1 MLPPQLSGGVTL
13 TGLHWHGR
21 TFDIRIGA
29 TSTTVTLRSGSS
41 FPVETPAGT
50 QTLSGS
56 LTLPTRR
63 PDLTPTDN
71 VARCRPATAT
81 SEEAGMYAEAAVD
94 GSDATIWAPV
104 DAAASLTVEL
114 GKLTKVSDVQVHW
127 TETLPSSSRIEWS
140 TDGTTWTTVGHA
152 TVRARYVRVTMTR
165 AAGADRTGIREV
177 VVTG

>member
-1 MLPPQLSGGVTL
+1 
-13 TGLHWHGR
+13 

-29 TSTTVTLRSGSS
+29 TSTTVTLRSGSP

-63 PDLTPTDN
+63 PDLTPTDDA
-71 VARCRPATAT
+71 ARCQPATAT

-104 DAAASLTVEL
+104 DATASLTVDL
-114 GKLTKVSDVQVHW
+114 GKTTRVKDVQVHW
-127 TETLPSSSRIEWS
+127 TDTLPSSPKIETS
-140 TDGTTWTTVGHA
+140 TDGTTWTTAGHG
-152 TVRARYVRVTMTR
+152 TVQARYVRVTMTR
-165 AAGADRTGIREV
+165 AAGPDRTGIREV
-177 VVTG
+177 VVTR